1 MIPIKLRIEG
11 FLSYLDPVELDFTGF
26 DLACISGA
34 NGAGKSALLD
44 AITWALFG
52 QARKRDE
59 SVINNHPSVQAAEV
73 TFDFEYEGNR
83 YRVLRSNPR
92 GKTSSVEF
100 YILSQASEEEQ
111 RWKPLTEHSLRETD
125 KKIEDTLRMD
135 YETFTNA
142 SFFLQGKADQ
152 FATARPGE
160 RKRILSNILGLEIW
174 EDYREA
180 ASQQRRSKEK
190 EVKELDGRL
199 SEIQAELD
207 EGPQRKER
215 LAELQYRLN
224 ELAQQREERAGTLEN
239 IRSLHTSLNEQR
251 KTLST
256 LQTQFENV
264 TRDRDRILST
274 LEERLEEKLGYGAT
288 LAKAEAIE
296 QAYAEWQK
304 ARKAL
309 EAMEEVAEQFRRH
322 EALRYEPL
330 SVIQAEEA
338 RLIQEK
344 QNLETQQNELEKAL
358 SEADRLKAQLKSTR
372 IKIEHFQQQLDQRQS
387 LEEQLQQLQA
397 DQAEAKAEN
406 PRLKEEGLELGS
418 RIDQLTAAK
427 ETECPVCG
435 QPLSKDERESLIS
448 ALNKTLEEKR
458 EKYRANNELLRNFE
472 SQLQKIGSQ
481 LADLKGVD
489 AELRE
494 ATRQSDQIEH
504 QLTALEERQK
514 TWSEQ
519 GAIKLHEIIT
529 VLAEEAFA
537 QDERTRL
544 KEIDLE
550 LAQLGYDTDAH
561 VQLRQSEQ
569 SGRKAE
575 AERQG
580 LEKARAALA
589 PIEREIVGLEEQR
602 LEKDQA
608 IHQLKTAIEDTAAT
622 LAAFESELPDLE
634 QAESSL
640 HETQENENRLR
651 MEVGGARQKV
661 AVLEQQEERKAG
673 LFDERERMTQ
683 QIADL
688 KQLERAFGK
697 DGVPALLI
705 EQALPE
711 IEETTN
717 ELLSRLTNGRMSF
730 SFMTQREYKDSN
742 REDLKETLDIV
753 ISDSIGVRD
762 YEMFSGGEA
771 FRVNFSIRLALSQ
784 VLARR
789 AGARLQTLV
798 IDEGFGSQDAQGR
811 QRLVEAINL
820 VRDDFEKIL
829 VITHLDE
836 LKDSFPTRIEVEKT
850 LSGSQLQVV

>member
-59 SVINNHPSVQAAEV
+59 SVINNHPSVEAAEV

-296 QAYAEWQK
+296 QGHGGY
-304 ARKAL
+304 
-309 EAMEEVAEQFRRH
+309 QFH
-322 EALRYEPL
+322 
-330 SVIQAEEA
+330 
-338 RLIQEK
+338 
-344 QNLETQQNELEKAL
+344 
-358 SEADRLKAQLKSTR
+358 
-372 IKIEHFQQQLDQRQS
+372 
-387 LEEQLQQLQA
+387 
-397 DQAEAKAEN
+397 
-406 PRLKEEGLELGS
+406 
-418 RIDQLTAAK
+418 
-427 ETECPVCG
+427 VCC
-435 QPLSKDERESLIS
+435 
-448 ALNKTLEEKR
+448 
-458 EKYRANNELLRNFE
+458 
-472 SQLQKIGSQ
+472 
-481 LADLKGVD
+481 
-489 AELRE
+489 
-494 ATRQSDQIEH
+494 
-504 QLTALEERQK
+504 
-514 TWSEQ
+514 
-519 GAIKLHEIIT
+519 
-529 VLAEEAFA
+529 
-537 QDERTRL
+537 
-544 KEIDLE
+544 
-550 LAQLGYDTDAH
+550 
-561 VQLRQSEQ
+561 
-569 SGRKAE
+569 
-575 AERQG
+575 
-580 LEKARAALA
+580 
-589 PIEREIVGLEEQR
+589 
-602 LEKDQA
+602 
-608 IHQLKTAIEDTAAT
+608 
-622 LAAFESELPDLE
+622 
-634 QAESSL
+634 
-640 HETQENENRLR
+640 
-651 MEVGGARQKV
+651 
-661 AVLEQQEERKAG
+661 
-673 LFDERERMTQ
+673 
-683 QIADL
+683 
-688 KQLERAFGK
+688 
-697 DGVPALLI
+697 
-705 EQALPE
+705 
-711 IEETTN
+711 
-717 ELLSRLTNGRMSF
+717 
-730 SFMTQREYKDSN
+730 
-742 REDLKETLDIV
+742 
-753 ISDSIGVRD
+753 
-762 YEMFSGGEA
+762 
-771 FRVNFSIRLALSQ
+771 
-784 VLARR
+784 
-789 AGARLQTLV
+789 
-798 IDEGFGSQDAQGR
+798 R
-811 QRLVEAINL
+811 QRNQP
-820 VRDDFEKIL
+820 R
-829 VITHLDE
+829 
-836 LKDSFPTRIEVEKT
+836 
-850 LSGSQLQVV
+850 